1 MATAKNYAED
11 ERVISAFLNNFRM
24 VDVIRETGGFEG
36 DILLNGETVLS
47 KKTCYKI
54 RNDPEFQKVIR
65 ERKEAILK
73 TAVNKMQGYLTK
85 DVEILQQIIEDP
97 ETSAQ
102 TKVNAIQTLMNQL
115 RDWTTTTDIMKK
127 LEALQDTSGNV
138 SDTV

>member
-1 MATAKNYAED
+1 MKRRNYTQD
-11 ERVISAFLNNFRM
+11 EKVIAAFLNNFRM
-24 VDVIRETGGFEG
+24 VDVMRETG
-36 DILLNGETVLS
+36 LS
-47 KKTCYKI
+47 KNTVYKI
-54 RNDPEFQKVIR
+54 RNDPEFQKTIR

-73 TAVNKMQGYLTK
+73 TAVNKMQSYLTK

-127 LEALQDTSGNV
+127 LEALQKPSEAV
-138 SDTV
+138 FETV

>member
-1 MATAKNYAED
+1 MATAKNYTED

-24 VDVIRETGGFEG
+24 VDVLRETG
-36 DILLNGETVLS
+36 LS

>member
-1 MATAKNYAED
+1 MAQAKNYTED
-11 ERVISAFLNNFRM
+11 ERVIGAFLNNFRM
-24 VDVIRETGGFEG
+24 VDVMRETG
-36 DILLNGETVLS
+36 LS
-47 KKTCYKI
+47 KNTVYKI

-97 ETSAQ
+97 DTSAQ

-127 LEALQDTSGNV
+127 LELLQNPSEDV
-138 SDTV
+138 SETV

>member
-1 MATAKNYAED
+1 MAKAKNYTED
-11 ERVISAFLNNFRM
+11 ERVIGAFLNNFRM
-24 VDVIRETGGFEG
+24 VDVMRETG
-36 DILLNGETVLS
+36 LS
-47 KKTCYKI
+47 KNTVYKI

-85 DVEILQQIIEDP
+85 DVEILQEIIEDP

-115 RDWTTTTDIMKK
+115 RDWTTTTDIMKR
-127 LEALQDTSGNV
+127 LEALQNPSGDV

>member
-1 MATAKNYAED
+1 MAKAKDYIHD
-11 ERVISAFLNNFRM
+11 ERVIGAFLNNFRM
-24 VDVIRETGGFEG
+24 VDVMKETG
-36 DILLNGETVLS
+36 LS
-47 KKTCYKI
+47 KNTVYKI
-54 RNDPEFQKVIR
+54 RNDPEFQRVIR

-97 ETSAQ
+97 DTSAQ

-127 LEALQDTSGNV
+127 LEALQKPSEDV
-138 SDTV
+138 FETV

>member
-1 MATAKNYAED
+1 MATAKNYGDD

-24 VDVIRETGGFEG
+24 VDVIRETG
-36 DILLNGETVLS
+36 LS

>member
-1 MATAKNYAED
+1 MATAKNYTED

-24 VDVIRETGGFEG
+24 VDVIRETG
-36 DILLNGETVLS
+36 LS

-73 TAVNKMQGYLTK
+73 TAVNKMQSYLTK

-138 SDTV
+138 YDTV

>member
-1 MATAKNYAED
+1 MAKAKNYTED
-11 ERVISAFLNNFRM
+11 ERVIGAFLNNFRM
-24 VDVIRETGGFEG
+24 VDVMKETG
-36 DILLNGETVLS
+36 LS
-47 KKTCYKI
+47 KNTVYKI

-115 RDWTTTTDIMKK
+115 RDWTTTTDLMKK
-127 LEALQDTSGNV
+127 LEALQNTSGDV
-138 SDTV
+138 FETV

>member
-1 MATAKNYAED
+1 MARNYCED
-11 ERVISAFLNNFRM
+11 ERVISAFLTNFRM
-24 VDVIRETGGFEG
+24 VDVMKETG
-36 DILLNGETVLS
+36 LS

-54 RNDPEFQKVIR
+54 RNDPKFQQVIR

-102 TKVNAIQTLMNQL
+102 TKVNAVKVLFDQL
-115 RDWTTTTDIMKK
+115 RDWVTTTDIMKK
-127 LEALQDTSGNV
+127 LEALQKPSEDV
-138 SDTV
+138 FETV

>member
-1 MATAKNYAED
+1 MAKKYTED
-11 ERVISAFLNNFRM
+11 ERVIGAFLNNFRM
-24 VDVIRETGGFEG
+24 TDVMKETG
-36 DILLNGETVLS
+36 LS
-47 KKTCYKI
+47 KNTVYKI
-54 RNDPEFQKVIR
+54 RNDPDFQKVIR

-73 TAVNKMQGYLTK
+73 TAVNKMQSYLTK

-127 LEALQDTSGNV
+127 LEALQGTSENV
-138 SDTV
+138 SETL

>member
-1 MATAKNYAED
+1 MAKAKNYTED
-11 ERVISAFLNNFRM
+11 ERVIGAFLNNFRM
-24 VDVIRETGGFEG
+24 VDVMRETG
-36 DILLNGETVLS
+36 LS
-47 KKTCYKI
+47 KNTVYKI
-54 RNDPEFQKVIR
+54 RNDPDFQKVIR

-115 RDWTTTTDIMKK
+115 RDWTTTTDIIKR
-127 LEALQDTSGNV
+127 LEALQRPSEDV

>member
-1 MATAKNYAED
+1 MATAKNYTED

-24 VDVIRETGGFEG
+24 VDVIRETG
-36 DILLNGETVLS
+36 LS

-85 DVEILQQIIEDP
+85 DVEILQQII
-97 ETSAQ
+97 
-102 TKVNAIQTLMNQL
+102 
-115 RDWTTTTDIMKK
+115 
-127 LEALQDTSGNV
+127 
-138 SDTV
+138 

>member
-1 MATAKNYAED
+1 MAKAKNYKDD
-11 ERVISAFLNNFRM
+11 ERVIGAFLNNFRM
-24 VDVIRETGGFEG
+24 VDVMRETG
-36 DILLNGETVLS
+36 LS
-47 KKTCYKI
+47 KNTVYKI
-54 RNDPEFQKVIR
+54 RNDPEFQKVLR

-127 LEALQDTSGNV
+127 LEALQNPSGDV
-138 SDTV
+138 CETV